1 MNLER
6 EQSTMAR
13 TPKVVED
20 RREQIIE
27 AALRVFAEK
36 GFARATN
43 RDIAREAG
51 ITTGL
56 IYYYFKS
63 KEDLLKAALEEH
75 SPIQVMAHTTPEML
89 ELPLESFLP
98 VLVTRILDV
107 VENGPFLDLVRIV
120 LPEVL
125 HGSTSIEPIA
135 LDFFRRVIDFLSS
148 YLQTQIARGKLRA
161 DLDARATA
169 QLILSSLIGMV
180 LRRQIVRDPSALQYS
195 HEEIAQILLRTFG
208 RGIQLP

>member
-1 MNLER
+1 
-6 EQSTMAR
+6 MAR

-20 RREQIIE
+20 RREQIIN

-43 RDIAREAG
+43 RDIAKEAG

-75 SPIQVMAHTTPEML
+75 SPIQVMTHITPEML
-89 ELPLESFLP
+89 ELPLEAFLP
-98 VLVTRILDV
+98 VLATRLLAV
-107 VENGPFLDLVRIV
+107 VENGPFLGLVRII
-120 LPEVL
+120 LPEIL
-125 HGSTSIEPIA
+125 HGSTSVEPIA
-135 LDFFRRVIDFLSS
+135 LDFFRRVIDFLSH
-148 YLQTQIARGKLRA
+148 YLRVQIVRGNLRA

-169 QLILSSLIGMV
+169 QVMLSSLIGLV
-180 LRRQIVRDPSALQYS
+180 LRRQIVHDPGVLQYS
-195 HEEIAQILLRTFG
+195 HEEIAQTLLQTFG
-208 RGIQLP
+208 QGIQSR